1 MAIPIAYNVRS
12 VFARPV
18 SALATTVGI
27 GFTVAILVS
36 ALALAAGF
44 QQALVQTGRDDNVLV
59 VRKSAD
65 SEISSGLGRDAV
77 NVLRAYPGIASG
89 PDGRPLVSAEVV
101 VLTNKPRLGQPGSS
115 NLTVRG
121 IDPEA
126 LSFRDRVRVI
136 EGRPFAPGAAEII
149 VGERIVRRFAGLEI
163 GDRIRFGQRDF
174 TVVGHF
180 TAGGSGF
187 ESEVWGDNK
196 VLMPVFRGDVFQS
209 VTFRMRDPARFAQ
222 VQRDLQSDP
231 RLGVDVHRERDY
243 YRAQSE
249 MLATVIRVAGV
260 FIVVIMAVGAVFGAM
275 NTMYAAVGARSREV
289 ATLLALGFR
298 PWAILVS
305 FVVESVFLALLG
317 GALGCLLALPVNGIV
332 TSTTNFSSFSELAFA
347 FRVTPGALLTGLIF
361 AAALGLVGGFLP
373 ALKAS
378 RQPLAAALRGG

>member
-12 VFARPV
+12 VFARPA

-27 GFTVAILVS
+27 GFTVAILVG

-44 QQALVQTGRDDNVLV
+44 QQALIRTGRDDNALV

-65 SEISSGLGRDAV
+65 SEISSGLTRDAV
-77 NVLRAYPGIASG
+77 NILRAYPGIASG

-126 LSFRDRVRVI
+126 LSFRERVRVVA
-136 EGRPFAPGAAEII
+136 GRMFTPGAAEII
-149 VGERIVRRFAGLEI
+149 VGRRIVHRFAGLGI

-174 TVVGHF
+174 TVVGQF
-180 TAGGSGF
+180 EAGGSGF

-209 VTFRMRDPARFAQ
+209 VTFRMKDPARFAQ
-222 VQRDLQSDP
+222 VQHELQSDP
-231 RLGVDVHRERDY
+231 RLGVDVQRESDY

-260 FIVVIMAVGAVFGAM
+260 FIVIIMAVGAVFGAM

-298 PWAILVS
+298 PGAILVS
-305 FVVESVFLALLG
+305 FVIESVFLALLG

-347 FRVTPGALLTGLIF
+347 FRVTPGALLTGLAF
-361 AAALGLVGGFLP
+361 AAVLGVVGGFLP
-373 ALKAS
+373 ALKAA